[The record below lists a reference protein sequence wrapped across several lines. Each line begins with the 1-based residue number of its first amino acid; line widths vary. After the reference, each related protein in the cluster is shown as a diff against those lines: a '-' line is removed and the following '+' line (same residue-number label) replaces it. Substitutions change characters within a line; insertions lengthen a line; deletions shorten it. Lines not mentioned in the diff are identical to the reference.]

1 MRKLLLAVLLLS
13 VSPLRAETVET
24 WSGPWLPW
32 PVEGQ
37 GDLGDFYLSLI
48 PRSEPGLSCPLAEM
62 DREPVLELE
71 SPLKSGAP
79 ASGGDTATPEPS
91 TAVLL
96 TAGLLTAGWLASR
109 RRN

>member
-13 VSPLRAETVET
+13 VSPLRAETIET

-32 PVEGQ
+32 PVEG
-37 GDLGDFYLSLI
+37 DLGDFYLSLI
-48 PRSEPGLSCPLAEM
+48 PRSAPELPNPLPEMDPGAVVQLEAPLGPGL
-62 DREPVLELE
+62 RE
-71 SPLKSGAP
+71 
-79 ASGGDTATPEPS
+79 SGGDTAVPEPS

-96 TAGLLTAGWLASR
+96 TAGVLAAGWLAAR